1 MTRSDPPR
9 LVGRPRVHHYDPV
22 QLNCKVHPAIKKAL
36 KEEAAKRGQN
46 ANLLLSKAIAD
57 LVGVRLEELVQSD
70 SEAEVLRHTA

>member
-1 MTRSDPPR
+1 MTRSDPRR
-9 LVGRPRVHHYDPV
+9 LVGRPRTHHYEAV

-46 ANLLLSKAIAD
+46 ANSLLSKAIAD
-57 LVGVRLEELVQSD
+57 LVGVRLEELVQSH